1 MFFLIEY
8 DIEVYLGKISI
19 MLLVDIKLKIKK
31 MLVFNSMFIFI
42 LKIYVCIKNV
52 FVNNVILY
60 YDLNCCEE

>member
-1 MFFLIEY
+1 
-8 DIEVYLGKISI
+8 
-19 MLLVDIKLKIKK
+19 

>member
-19 MLLVDIKLKIKK
+19 ILLVDIKLKIKK
-31 MLVFNSMFIFI
+31 LLVFNSMFIFI
-42 LKIYVCIKNV
+42 IKIYVCIKNV

>member
-42 LKIYVCIKNV
+42 IKIYVCIKNV